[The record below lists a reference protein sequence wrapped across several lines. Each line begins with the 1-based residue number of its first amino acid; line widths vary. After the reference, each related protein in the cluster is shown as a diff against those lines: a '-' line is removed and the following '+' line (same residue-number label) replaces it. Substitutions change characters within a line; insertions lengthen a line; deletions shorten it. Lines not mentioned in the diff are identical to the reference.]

1 MTHLRPAVLLLA
13 GLALFPPAG
22 AAQPPPLVVSVAAS
36 LADVMSELARRHEQ
50 ATGQAVRLNVAG
62 SNFIARQIVG
72 GARADAFVS
81 ADESQMDVVEK
92 AGRLVPGTRVPLL
105 TNQLVVVGRP
115 GGTLQV
121 SGAAAL
127 AAASVGRVALGNP
140 ENVPAGV
147 YARRWLE
154 RHGVWTQVS
163 PKVVPALTV
172 RAALAAARAGR
183 VDAAVVY
190 ATDAAIEPS
199 VPVLYRVPAAD
210 APPIVYPAAVVRGPN
225 EAAAARFVTYLRS
238 TDAGSVFRAAGFGLT
253 TR

>member
-1 MTHLRPAVLLLA
+1 MTHLLPAVLVTA
-13 GLALFPPAG
+13 GLALLPAVA
-22 AAQPPPLVVSVAAS
+22 AAQPPLVVSVAAS

-50 ATGQAVRLNVAG
+50 TTGQQVRLNVAG
-62 SNFIARQIVG
+62 SNFIARQIVE
-72 GARADAFVS
+72 GAPADAFVS
-81 ADESQMDVVEK
+81 ADEAQMDIVEK
-92 AGRLVPGTRVPLL
+92 AGRLVPGTRVALL

-121 SGAAAL
+121 DGAAAL
-127 AAASVGRVALGNP
+127 AAPAVGRLAVGNP
-140 ENVPAGV
+140 ESVPAGV

-154 RHGVWTQVS
+154 RQGVWAQIS

-190 ATDAAIEPS
+190 ATDAAIEPT

-238 TDAGSVFRAAGFGLT
+238 ADAGNAFRAAGFGLS